1 MKIVSVA
8 EGVSKAALLASGV
21 LRQGGIIVYPTDTLY
36 GLGVDA
42 LADAAVDSLYALKG
56 REEGKPI
63 HAVCAD
69 LAMIEEYAE
78 LNDAARRLVERFL
91 PGALT
96 LVLRKRPG
104 VTGGITRG
112 MDTIGVRIP
121 QNEFCL
127 ELARDFGRP
136 YTATSA
142 NRSGMPPQA
151 SISAIVDQ
159 FGSSADHISLFI
171 DGDTFPLG
179 APSTVVNV
187 VSGTAVI
194 LREGAVERAAIME
207 ALA

>member
-78 LNDAARRLVERFL
+78 LNDAARRLAERFL

-96 LVLRKRPG
+96 LVLKKKLG
-104 VTGGITRG
+104 VTGGIARG
-112 MDTIGVRIP
+112 IDTIGVRIP
-121 QNEFCL
+121 QNDFCL

-142 NRSGMPPQA
+142 NKSGMSPQA
-151 SISAIVDQ
+151 SIAAIIEQ
-159 FGSSADHISLFI
+159 FGADAEHIGLCI
-171 DGDTFPLG
+171 DGDTFPLR
-179 APSTVVNV
+179 APSTVVNI
-187 VSGTAVI
+187 VSGSPVI
-194 LREGAVERAAIME
+194 LREGAIEKSAILE